1 MMYFR
6 VILLI
11 LIEVLPLDVFY
22 TGKLFNYLIV
32 ILI

>member
-11 LIEVLPLDVFY
+11 VIEVLALDVFY
-22 TGKLFNYLIV
+22 TGKLFNYSIV